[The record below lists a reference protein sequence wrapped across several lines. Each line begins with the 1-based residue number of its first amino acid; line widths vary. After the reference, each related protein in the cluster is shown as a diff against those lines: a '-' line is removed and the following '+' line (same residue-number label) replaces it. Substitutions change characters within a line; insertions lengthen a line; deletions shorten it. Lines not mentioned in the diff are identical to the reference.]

1 MTRLSSEQAV
11 CKLVVMCAVIW
22 KLDTVY
28 REALAIQKLNCPIIE
43 NSRFIFILLARH
55 VQCDKDDLP
64 ISGTPETCCERS
76 AEKHLRMIFQF
87 QVPPN
92 LAVKGLQRSI

>member
-1 MTRLSSEQAV
+1 MTTSLSSEQAV

-28 REALAIQKLNCPIIE
+28 REAWAIQKLNCPIT
-43 NSRFIFILLARH
+43 NSRLILLADMCS
-55 VQCDKDDLP
+55 V
-64 ISGTPETCCERS
+64 TT
-76 AEKHLRMIFQF
+76 MIFQF

-92 LAVKGLQRSI
+92 LAVKGQQRSTWWWVE